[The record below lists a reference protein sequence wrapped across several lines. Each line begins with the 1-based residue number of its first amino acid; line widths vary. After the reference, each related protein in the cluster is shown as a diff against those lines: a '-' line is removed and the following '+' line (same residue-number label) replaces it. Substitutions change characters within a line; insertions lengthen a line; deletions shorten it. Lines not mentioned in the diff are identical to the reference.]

1 MQAEQILLARQP
13 IFDCD
18 MNVAAYELLF
28 RPLAS
33 EQGNPWDGEMAT
45 TQVILN
51 AFTEFGMETAADNKR
66 VFINFTQAWLANHP
80 PFDPERV
87 TIEILEDIKPTPEVI
102 AAVRALR
109 KEGFQIALDDFVF
122 DRELIP
128 LIKLSH
134 VIKVDVMQY
143 RRDQLERLLNI
154 LRNYR
159 GTLLAEKIEDHETFE
174 FCKAHG
180 FTLFQGYF
188 LCRPQ
193 LIEGTAI
200 PSNKLTVMRLMG
212 ELQRPDITTDELEGI
227 IAKDPALSV
236 KLLRVFNTAQFRLQS
251 KVDSIKKAIVLLGL
265 AKLKSWATMIALS
278 KLSDK
283 PSELIM
289 VVLTRAKMLEHL
301 ALTLQRPNPDAHFTT
316 GLFSALDA
324 FFDQEK
330 LQLLKSLPLESD
342 VNDAILHYHGDL
354 GRLLQVVVQFEQAQW
369 EQIDWEFLDQQG
381 IAQGLLEESYYAAVR
396 WATEMMRSLL
406 EA

>member
-13 IFDCD
+13 IFDGD
-18 MNVAAYELLF
+18 MNVAGYELLF

-33 EQGNPWDGEMAT
+33 EQGNAWDGEMAT

-51 AFTEFGMETAADNKR
+51 AFTEFGLETAADNKR

-80 PFDPERV
+80 PFDPDRV

-102 AAVRALR
+102 ASVRALR

-143 RRDQLERLLNI
+143 RRDQLERLLTV
-154 LRNYR
+154 LRNYP

-193 LIEGTAI
+193 IIEGTAI
-200 PSNKLTVMRLMG
+200 PSNKLTVMRLMS
-212 ELQRPDITTDELEGI
+212 ELQRPDISTDELEGV

-236 KLLRVFNTAQFRLQS
+236 KLLRVFHTAQFRLHS

-278 KLSDK
+278 RLSDK
-283 PSELIM
+283 PSELTM

-301 ALTLQRPNPDAHFTT
+301 ALNKQLPNPDAHFTA

-330 LQLLKSLPLESD
+330 LQLLKTLPLESE

-354 GRLLQVVVQFEQAQW
+354 GRLLQVVVQFEQAEW
-369 EQIDWEFLDQQG
+369 DQIDWGFLDQQAIG
-381 IAQGLLEESYYAAVR
+381 HALLEESYYAAIR
-396 WATEMMRSLL
+396 WAAEMMRSLL